1 MAGVGDAREAVPR
14 SVAVHSLL
22 HARRTPPR
30 VPEGSGRGMVTS
42 RDLVPA
48 TSSPVCPRC
57 DSELVVPAIA
67 GGPSESVLQLRS
79 STAPVGRRDAS
90 GDWLCRSCGL
100 RWPYERTSAVVASA
114 AGELEPE
121 PSGSPGELID
131 LVDVPDVQGATG
143 VTSQRVATTIRQAR
157 EARGLTISDAA
168 KGTRIG
174 ERYLR
179 ALEANAS
186 LDEFPAPV
194 YARSFLRAY
203 AEFLDLETDGIV
215 RRFDEDHP
223 VHDDQILEPLPDPR
237 PRRRVVAGAL
247 AVASLLTLV
256 SMAVARLD
264 IGSEPGP
271 ETVSPAPAAADVS
284 PGPSSIERPPPPPRI
299 EGIRATLQLRDRCWV
314 VAVADGVAVQPG
326 TTFEAGARVV
336 FHADRLLELELGS
349 AGAVH
354 LEVSGERVRTGSLG
368 EVVRLELRLKDG
380 KVVTTFV

>member
-1 MAGVGDAREAVPR
+1 
-14 SVAVHSLL
+14 
-22 HARRTPPR
+22 
-30 VPEGSGRGMVTS
+30 MVTS
-42 RDLVPA
+42 RHLVPA
-48 TSSPVCPRC
+48 PSSPACPRC
-57 DSELVVPAIA
+57 DSALVVPAIA

-79 STAPVGRRDAS
+79 STAPVGRTDAS
-90 GDWLCRSCGL
+90 GEWLCRSCGL
-100 RWPYERTSAVVASA
+100 RWSYEPAAAVVASA

-121 PSGSPGELID
+121 PSGSAPGELID
-131 LVDVPDVQGATG
+131 LVDVPDVHGATG

-168 KGTRIG
+168 KGTRIA

-179 ALEANAS
+179 ALEAHAS

-203 AEFLDLETDGIV
+203 AEFLDLETEGIV

-223 VHDDQILEPLPDPR
+223 VQDDQILEQLPDPR

-247 AVASLLTLV
+247 AVASLLALL
-256 SMAVARLD
+256 SMAVARLEG
-264 IGSEPGP
+264 GSEPGP
-271 ETVSPAPAAADVS
+271 ETASSVPAAADVS
-284 PGPSSIERPPPPPRI
+284 PGPSSIERPPPSPRT

-326 TTFEAGARVV
+326 TTLEAGARVV
-336 FHADRLLELELGS
+336 FHADRILTLELGN

-354 LEVSGERVRTGSLG
+354 LEVNGERVRTGSLG
-368 EVVRLELRLKDG
+368 EVVRLELRWKHG
-380 KVVTTFV
+380 EVVTTFV

>member
-1 MAGVGDAREAVPR
+1 
-14 SVAVHSLL
+14 
-22 HARRTPPR
+22 
-30 VPEGSGRGMVTS
+30 
-42 RDLVPA
+42 
-48 TSSPVCPRC
+48 
-57 DSELVVPAIA
+57 
-67 GGPSESVLQLRS
+67 
-79 STAPVGRRDAS
+79 
-90 GDWLCRSCGL
+90 
-100 RWPYERTSAVVASA
+100 VASA

-131 LVDVPDVQGATG
+131 QVDVPDVHGATG

-179 ALEANAS
+179 ALEANAP

-203 AEFLDLETDGIV
+203 AEFLDLETEGIV

-223 VHDDQILEPLPDPR
+223 VHDDQILEPLPDPG

-247 AVASLLTLV
+247 AVASLLALL

-264 IGSEPGP
+264 SGSEPGH
-271 ETVSPAPAAADVS
+271 ETASPAPAAADVS
-284 PGPSSIERPPPPPRI
+284 PGPSSIVRQPPAPRI

-314 VAVADGVAVQPG
+314 VAVADGAVVQPG
-326 TTFEAGARVV
+326 TTLEAGARVV
-336 FHADRLLELELGS
+336 FHADRILELELGS

-354 LEVSGERVRTGSLG
+354 LEVSGEKVRTGSLG

-380 KVVTTFV
+380 EVVTRFV

>member
-1 MAGVGDAREAVPR
+1 
-14 SVAVHSLL
+14 
-22 HARRTPPR
+22 
-30 VPEGSGRGMVTS
+30 
-42 RDLVPA
+42 
-48 TSSPVCPRC
+48 
-57 DSELVVPAIA
+57 VPAIA

-90 GDWLCRSCGL
+90 GEWLCRSCGL
-100 RWPYERTSAVVASA
+100 RWPYERTTAVVASA

-131 LVDVPDVQGATG
+131 QVDVPEVHGATG
-143 VTSQRVATTIRQAR
+143 VTSQRVAITIRQAR

-179 ALEANAS
+179 ALEANAP

-203 AEFLDLETDGIV
+203 AEFLDLETEGIV

-247 AVASLLTLV
+247 AVASLLALL

-264 IGSEPGP
+264 SWSEPGP
-271 ETVSPAPAAADVS
+271 ETAAPAPAAADVS
-284 PGPSSIERPPPPPRI
+284 PGPSVRQPPPPRI
-299 EGIRATLQLRDRCWV
+299 EGIRATLQLRDRCWI
-314 VAVADGVAVQPG
+314 VAIADGVAVQPG
-326 TTFEAGARVV
+326 TTLEAGARVV
-336 FHADRLLELELGS
+336 FHADRILELELGS

-380 KVVTTFV
+380 EVVTTFV